1 MTLTSGITV
10 PVERIAEICR
20 RYQVRELSL
29 FGSSIRGDMGPES
42 DIDIL
47 VEFDPNATVGIL
59 KFAALSEDLEAIFG
73 RKIDLVTKLGLKPWV
88 RPHVLREAKLV
99 YAA

>member
-1 MTLTSGITV
+1 MTLTSGISV

-29 FGSSIRGDMGPES
+29 FGSSIRDDMGPES

>member
-1 MTLTSGITV
+1 MTLISGISV

-29 FGSSIRGDMGPES
+29 FGSSIRGDMRPES

-47 VEFDPNATVGIL
+47 VEFDPDATVGIL
-59 KFAALSEDLEAIFG
+59 KFAALSQDLEALFG
-73 RKIDLVTKLGLKPWV
+73 RRIDLVTKLGLKPWV
-88 RPHVLREAKLV
+88 RPHVLSEAKLV

>member
-1 MTLTSGITV
+1 MTLTSGISV

-29 FGSSIRGDMGPES
+29 FGSAVRGDIRTES